1 MKNIFETLDKNYIL
15 FDNIVISI
23 IIDNTDKLWFNANMI
38 TKAIGYKDSK
48 DAIKIH
54 IAKNEKIQFKFINH
68 SNTNIKQQPQT
79 LYISEAGLY
88 KLILRSKLQKAQIFA
103 DWVTNDVLPSI
114 RKYGYYKMKKSY
126 EGEKTE
132 LLERI
137 NYLEKQQKLMKN
149 DLKKNKFPNGALVY
163 IIDYSDDDI
172 NVDGIFRLGKTDNL
186 TKRKQIYDTHMLH
199 KRKVIYTEIIDKPL
213 QFENCLRSMLY
224 DYRYKNKKDFYICK
238 LSVIKKAF
246 NNCIKSIKN
255 MNQKGGGINEIEL
268 YYNNIKKLNK
278 KILKMDTA
286 IDFYQKSI
294 LVY

>member
-1 MKNIFETLDKNYIL
+1 MKNILETLDENYIL
-15 FDNIVISI
+15 FENISI
-23 IIDNTDKLWFNANMI
+23 NVIIDNSDKLWFNYNQLA
-38 TKAIGYKDSK
+38 KSIGYSDPKGALKKHTDKKDR
-48 DAIKIH
+48 
-54 IAKNEKIQFKFINH
+54 IQLQYINH
-68 SNTNIKQQPQT
+68 SIYIKQQPQT
-79 LYISEAGLY
+79 LYLSESGMY
-88 KLILRSKLQKAQIFA
+88 KLMLKSKMKKAKFFA
-103 DWVTNDVLPSI
+103 DWITNDVLPSI

-199 KRKVIYTEIIDKPL
+199 KRKVIHTEITDKPL

-278 KILKMDTA
+278 KILKMEYNMNVLND
-286 IDFYQKSI
+286 
-294 LVY
+294 

>member
-15 FDNIVISI
+15 FEDIVINV

-48 DAIKIH
+48 DAIKTH
-54 IAKNEKIQFKFINH
+54 ITKNEKIQFKFINH
-68 SNTNIKQQPQT
+68 SNTTIKQQPQT

-103 DWVTNDVLPSI
+103 NWVTNDVLPSI

-126 EGEKTE
+126 ENKKIE

-137 NYLEKQQKLMKN
+137 NYLEKQQKLMRN
-149 DLKKNKFPNGALVY
+149 DLKKHKFPNGALVY
-163 IIDYSDDDI
+163 VVDYSYED
-172 NVDGIFRLGKTDNL
+172 NKVDGIFKIGKTDNMN
-186 TKRKQIYDTHMLH
+186 KRKQIYDTHMLH
-199 KRKVIYTEIIDKPL
+199 KRKVIYKEITDNPL

-224 DYRYKNKKDFYICK
+224 DYRYKDRKDFYICK
-238 LSVIKKAF
+238 LSIIKKAF

-255 MNQKGGGINEIEL
+255 MNQKGGGINEIDIL
-268 YYNNIKKLNK
+268 NNKINKLNK
-278 KILKMDTA
+278 NILNMEYNITKNE
-286 IDFYQKSI
+286 KN
-294 LVY
+294 

>member
-15 FDNIVISI
+15 FEDKVINV

-48 DAIKIH
+48 DAIKTH

-126 EGEKTE
+126 EDKKTE

-137 NYLEKQQKLMKN
+137 NYLEKQHTLMKN
-149 DLKKNKFPNGALVY
+149 DLKKNKYPNGALVY
-163 IIDYSDDDI
+163 IVDYSDED
-172 NVDGIFRLGKTDNL
+172 NKVDGIFKLGKTDNMN
-186 TKRKQIYDTHMLH
+186 KRKQIYDTHMLH
-199 KRKVIYTEIIDKPL
+199 KRKVIHIEITDKPL

-224 DYRYKNKKDFYICK
+224 DYRYKNRKDFYICK
-238 LSVIKKAF
+238 LSVIQKAF

-255 MNQKGGGINEIEL
+255 MNQTGGGINEIEL
-268 YYNNIKKLNK
+268 LNNNINKLNK
-278 KILKMDTA
+278 KILKMDNN
-286 IDFYQKSI
+286 INK
-294 LVY
+294 